1 MAAALDT
8 QQHAAQAHIQYVQL
22 HAFAVHL
29 QKVPAVLGLRGVL
42 VLLTIQE
49 LAQELAL
56 LETLALQLKQ
66 SNAGTV
72 QQALI

>member
-1 MAAALDT
+1 MDAL
-8 QQHAAQAHIQYVQL
+8 
-22 HAFAVHL
+22 HL
-29 QKVPAVLGLRGVL
+29 VYAIALLIAPAVLGLRGVL

-56 LETLALQLKQ
+56 LETLALQHKLRI
-66 SNAGTV
+66 AGTV

>member
-1 MAAALDT
+1 VAAVLDTRQHVAALHT
-8 QQHAAQAHIQYVQL
+8 QYVQL
-22 HAFAVHL
+22 HAFVAHL
-29 QKVPAVLGLRGVL
+29 QKAPAVLGLRGVL

-56 LETLALQLKQ
+56 LEILALQHKLRI
-66 SNAGTV
+66 AGTV